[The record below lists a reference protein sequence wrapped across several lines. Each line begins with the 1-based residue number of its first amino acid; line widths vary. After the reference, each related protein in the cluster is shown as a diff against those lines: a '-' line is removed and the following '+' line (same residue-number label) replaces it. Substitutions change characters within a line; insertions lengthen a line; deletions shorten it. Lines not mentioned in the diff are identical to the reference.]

1 MGKFAGFLK
10 RAKRLAGIGG
20 GILGTINNLYKS
32 VKPAADT
39 VISMLPGGGVINN
52 VLSGASKGIDM
63 IQPYTK
69 DWITDTDRKTLN
81 SMNKTAG
88 KVGNF
93 LNSGPLEFAAN
104 KILDN
109 QNSNDSIFGSP
120 LNEW

>member
-10 RAKRLAGIGG
+10 RAKRLAGIGS
-20 GILGTINNLYKS
+20 GILGTVNNLYKS

-39 VISMLPGGGVINN
+39 IIGLLPGGGVINN

-63 IQPYTK
+63 IQPSTK
-69 DWITDTDRKTLN
+69 DWITDTDRQTLN
-81 SMNKTAG
+81 IMNKTAN
-88 KVGNF
+88 KFGNF

-109 QNSNDSIFGSP
+109 QNTND
-120 LNEW
+120 